1 MNFDDKIYI
10 AGHKGL
16 VGSAIVRELKQR
28 GFENL
33 LLRTSSELNLINQSD
48 VNEFFHEEKPDYVIL
63 AAAKVGGIHANNSF
77 PAEFIYQNI
86 LIQANVINASYEN
99 NVKRL
104 MFLGSSCI
112 YPKVIK
118 QPMQESALLTDLLE
132 PTNEPY
138 ALAKIAGIKLCE
150 SYNRQYGTD
159 FRSVMPTNLYGIN
172 DNFHDKNSHVIPA
185 LIGRFHNAKINKHK
199 EVKVWGTGKA
209 RREFMFSDDMADA
222 TLFILELDKEILKKR
237 TKPMLSH
244 INIGTG
250 EDIMISELAEIISE
264 VVGYTGKIS
273 FDTSKPDGSPRK
285 LLDVACL
292 SDLGWDY
299 KVSLK
304 DGLEKT
310 YQWFITKE
318 NK

>member
-1 MNFDDKIYI
+1 
-10 AGHKGL
+10 
-16 VGSAIVRELKQR
+16 
-28 GFENL
+28 
-33 LLRTSSELNLINQSD
+33 
-48 VNEFFHEEKPDYVIL
+48 
-63 AAAKVGGIHANNSF
+63 
-77 PAEFIYQNI
+77 
-86 LIQANVINASYEN
+86 
-99 NVKRL
+99 
-104 MFLGSSCI
+104 
-112 YPKVIK
+112 
-118 QPMQESALLTDLLE
+118 MQESALLTDLLE

-150 SYNRQYGTD
+150 SYNRQHGTD

-209 RREFMFSDDMADA
+209 RREFMFSSDMADA

-250 EDIMISELAEIISE
+250 EDIMISELADIIRE
-264 VVGYTGKIS
+264 VVGYAGKIS

-285 LLDVACL
+285 LLDVTCL

-310 YQWFITKE
+310 YQWFITEE